1 MVPLVVLIGKTIET
15 FVALQR
21 DCRAEL
27 LTQTT
32 ARTEHAVDQFA
43 GVPRRPIR
51 VKFGTAGIRGT
62 FGQEVSMRETIAV
75 CYAVNELV
83 GAGRFGLGYDSRRSS
98 FILGIIACATMNLY
112 GSDVDNYGMIP
123 TPVLAFNIRQNK
135 LHAGFSV
142 TASHNPPEYAGVKV
156 FGTEGIEFSIEEE
169 KKLEAL
175 MQKRT
180 DHVKHETESSFH
192 YGSTFDNEEAIFTY
206 REAVLK
212 RAPETKRKFKILVD
226 CANGTSGPVTP
237 TILSELGHNIVT
249 VNAHPSPLFPGR
261 LPEPMAETLGEVAN
275 LSHSIGAD
283 FTIAHDGD
291 ADRLVMIDAKANVVP
306 DYALATLIL
315 KTTIE
320 KAKRGT
326 VIISLN
332 SSNALEKVAL
342 ESGCRVIRSRIGKTF
357 QELYRRKGIYASEP
371 SKIVDPKWGYWE
383 DGMSAGIML
392 TQYLSEHNMTLDEA
406 LNSIPKYYNYQR
418 NIPTTSVVDYNRV
431 KEVVSSNIGNQV
443 QSIEDFD
450 GVKVLLKGNDAW
462 FMIRSSGTERKV
474 RIYVESKVESEA
486 RSLLD
491 QAIKIAQTS

>member
-1 MVPLVVLIGKTIET
+1 
-15 FVALQR
+15 
-21 DCRAEL
+21 
-27 LTQTT
+27 
-32 ARTEHAVDQFA
+32 VDQFT

-83 GAGRFGLGYDSRRSS
+83 GVGRFGLGYDSRKSS
-98 FILGIIACATMNLY
+98 YLLGIIACATMNWY

-123 TPVLAFNIRQNK
+123 TPVLAFNIRRNK

-169 KKLEAL
+169 EKLEAL
-175 MQKRT
+175 MQKRV
-180 DHVKHETESSFH
+180 DYAKQQEESESNFR
-192 YGSTFDNEEAIFTY
+192 YGSTFDNEEAIFRY

-212 RAPETKRKFKILVD
+212 RAAQTKRKFKILVD

-237 TILSELGHNIVT
+237 GILSELGHNIVT
-249 VNAHPSPLFPGR
+249 VNAHPSAFFPGR
-261 LPEPMAETLGEVAN
+261 LPEPMVETLGEVAS
-275 LSHSIGAD
+275 LSCGIGAD

-291 ADRLVMIDAKANVVP
+291 ADRLVMINSKGVVVP
-306 DYALATLIL
+306 DYALAALIL

-320 KAKRGT
+320 KVKRGT

-332 SSNALEKVAL
+332 SSNALERVAL

-357 QELYRRKGIYASEP
+357 QELYKRKGIYASEP

-383 DGMSAGIML
+383 DGISAGIML
-392 TQYLSEHNMTLDEA
+392 TQYLSERNTTLDEA
-406 LNSIPKYYNYQR
+406 LDSIPKYYNYQR
-418 NIPTTSVVDYNRV
+418 NIPTTSIVDYNRV
-431 KEVVSSNIGNQV
+431 KEVVSREMGEQIK
-443 QSIEDFD
+443 SIEDFD
-450 GVKVLLKGNDAW
+450 GVKVLLKENDAW

-486 RSLLD
+486 KSLVD
-491 QAIKIAQTS
+491 KAIKIAQAF